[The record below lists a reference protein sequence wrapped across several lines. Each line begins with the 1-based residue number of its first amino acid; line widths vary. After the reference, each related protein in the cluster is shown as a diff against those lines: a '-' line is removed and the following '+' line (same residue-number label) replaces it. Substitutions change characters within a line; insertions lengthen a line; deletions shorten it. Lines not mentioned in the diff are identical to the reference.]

1 MRKIRNIRLQRFDYL
16 AEGNDKLEAFRDAR
30 SKQVSKKHLLRN
42 LLLDYVAKCEKEGR
56 VIQAE
61 TENRIIVR

>member
-1 MRKIRNIRLQRFDYL
+1 MRKIRNIRLQRSIIWL
-16 AEGNDKLEAFRDAR
+16 KANDKLEAFRDAR